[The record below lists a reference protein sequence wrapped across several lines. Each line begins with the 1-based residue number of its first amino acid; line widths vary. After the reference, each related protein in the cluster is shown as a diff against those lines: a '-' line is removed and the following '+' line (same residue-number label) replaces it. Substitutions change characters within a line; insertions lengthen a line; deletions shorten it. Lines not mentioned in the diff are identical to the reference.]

1 MQLVFQAPIFLQ
13 LTNKKIIGIDFSLD
27 DLMKIN
33 QRVGGSLARD
43 CLAFLF
49 LRKLDSLLS
58 AQAAYLVLFVK
69 KT

>member
-1 MQLVFQAPIFLQ
+1 
-13 LTNKKIIGIDFSLD
+13 
-27 DLMKIN
+27 MKIN

-58 AQAAYLVLFVK
+58 AQAAYLVKK
-69 KT
+69 KTRPNFKATQKKRARTIHIRIWIK